1 MAGTGAGTGPH
12 RVLVG
17 AIAGAHGVRGLVKVR
32 SYTAEPADIAAY
44 GPLTDADGGRR
55 LEIEVLS
62 AASGG
67 GGALICRIPGVAD
80 RNAAEALKGL
90 RLYAERSAFPEA
102 AEDEFYQ
109 ADLIGLPVE
118 LPDGSAFGRVVAV
131 QNYGAGDILEIER
144 PGAGPGGR
152 GRTVDLPF
160 TRAAVPVIDLAAGR
174 VVVDPPAG
182 LLEPEAPER
191 EEPERESSEPGA
203 ARPRRA
209 RSTARG
215 GERT

>member
-1 MAGTGAGTGPH
+1 MAGTGPH
-12 RVLVG
+12 RVLLG

-44 GPLTDADGGRR
+44 GPLTDAEGRRR
-55 LEIEVLS
+55 LELEVLS

-67 GGALICRIPGVAD
+67 SGALICRISGIAD
-80 RNAAEALKGL
+80 RTAAEALKGL

-109 ADLIGLPVE
+109 ADLIGLRAE
-118 LPDGSAFGRVVAV
+118 LPDGTVFGRIVAV
-131 QNYGAGDILEIER
+131 QNYGAGDILEIEQ
-144 PGAGPGGR
+144 PGAGTSGP

-160 TRAAVPVIDLAAGR
+160 TRAAVPVVDLAGGR

-182 LLEPEAPER
+182 LLEAATPEPAGSEPTAPESRTPEA
-191 EEPERESSEPGA
+191 
-203 ARPRRA
+203 RRA
-209 RSTARG
+209 RSRG
-215 GERT
+215 RERT

>member
-1 MAGTGAGTGPH
+1 MAATGAGTGPH

-32 SYTAEPADIAAY
+32 SYTAAPADIAAY
-44 GPLTDADGGRR
+44 GPLTDAEGGRR

-144 PGAGPGGR
+144 AGLAGHGAHPVPRDVPRPARRLARRKGPGKRDLGAGNSGHPGLR
-152 GRTVDLPF
+152 
-160 TRAAVPVIDLAAGR
+160 
-174 VVVDPPAG
+174 
-182 LLEPEAPER
+182 ER
-191 EEPERESSEPGA
+191 
-203 ARPRRA
+203 
-209 RSTARG
+209 
-215 GERT
+215 